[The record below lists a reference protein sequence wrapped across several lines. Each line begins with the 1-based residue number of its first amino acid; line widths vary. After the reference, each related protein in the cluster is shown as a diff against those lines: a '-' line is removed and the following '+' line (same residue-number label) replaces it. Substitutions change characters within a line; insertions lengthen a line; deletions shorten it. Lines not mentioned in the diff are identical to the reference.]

1 MASLLQICMFVLKIS
16 NRLEVW
22 CSFLWATELR
32 TDGTGRP
39 RTGQQTLI
47 THLVGIQCTNF
58 CTRFTLAHTDKS
70 PIWRQRLRIIDHL
83 LGLLRVMADVIS
95 PSFASPEE
103 SGISMFPTPVIHQ
116 TSEREKK
123 KGFTSRKQKQRCTH
137 ALSFTHTHVFAC
149 TDTHKQ
155 VERTE
160 QMVLQ
165 IQWSKRV
172 PGNPFDTSG
181 ASLQFPNEAR
191 WWDGA
196 WRRSRLSLFPCWCCN
211 LARTHTH
218 TCHTQH
224 RARYVLFFL
233 RVIGLLRSE
242 VLSSMHWYRVGFKM
256 IRHVKGRSLKSNSH

>member
-70 PIWRQRLRIIDHL
+70 PIWRQRLRIIDNL

-123 KGFTSRKQKQRCTH
+123 KRVYKQKTKTTVYPRSLFHAHTRIRMHWHTQTSGENRTDGFT
-137 ALSFTHTHVFAC
+137 
-149 TDTHKQ
+149 DT
-155 VERTE
+155 
-160 QMVLQ
+160 
-165 IQWSKRV
+165 
-172 PGNPFDTSG
+172 
-181 ASLQFPNEAR
+181 
-191 WWDGA
+191 
-196 WRRSRLSLFPCWCCN
+196 
-211 LARTHTH
+211 
-218 TCHTQH
+218 
-224 RARYVLFFL
+224 
-233 RVIGLLRSE
+233 
-242 VLSSMHWYRVGFKM
+242 M
-256 IRHVKGRSLKSNSH
+256 I